1 MDSLALPK
9 TVTFK
14 ENEGKIEDVDAIVK
28 SLIRGQQRRKT
39 KSASASASN
48 SASNATANG
57 PDMKDLA
64 REGVHH
70 VEPFIYNRKD
80 TKQTFRCHACGLL
93 CRDTVPLLYPISLEQ
108 GRDLIGHKECLYSYG
123 LQKRGL
129 PRDNGLITLVQLRGL
144 KLEPVESAFVF
155 RSLVNR
161 PHGETQDSYVSS

>member
-39 KSASASASN
+39 KHTSSAN
-48 SASNATANG
+48 SASNAATYG
-57 PDMKDLA
+57 PEMRDLA

-70 VEPFIYNRKD
+70 VERFVYKTE
-80 TKQTFRCHACGLL
+80 TKQTFRCHACGLV
-93 CRDTVPLLYPISLEQ
+93 CRDVVPMLYPVSLEQ

-123 LQKRGL
+123 MQKRGL
-129 PRDNGLITLVQLRGL
+129 PRDNGLITLVQMRQL
-144 KLEPVESAFVF
+144 KLEPIESAFVF
-155 RSLVNR
+155 KSLVNR
-161 PHGETQDSYVSS
+161 PHGETQDSYVSSS